1 MKFDVSA
8 CWGVSRCVG
17 AGVDRGVVDE
27 VDIGVGNEVG
37 EVFELEVGGKIV
49 SINI

>member
-17 AGVDRGVVDE
+17 AGVDRGVIDE
-27 VDIGVGNEVG
+27 VDIGVGN
-37 EVFELEVGGKIV
+37 
-49 SINI
+49 